1 MSRGVA
7 SALWCGG
14 ISFGHALRDGL
25 QPEGHSRRSTPEL
38 QMAASAT
45 NDGPVPTLPLADP
58 RPFLLFFFSFYNV
71 APERGKRISALTGY
85 LVASYS
91 PSYTPLSPV
100 GISAKYSEGVSV
112 VCPSG
117 NQNGESKV
125 TPEARHTQAHSF
137 MAIFSDFDFLV
148 SATICRTHEWH
159 WIVFFFGGGGVQR
172 EGHVFSY
179 RRRCASQTNLIPL
192 FHPRKRKWSCWLA
205 KISCRAKL
213 KLILQLHSK

>member
-1 MSRGVA
+1 M
-7 SALWCGG
+7 WCGG

-159 WIVFFFGGGGVQR
+159 WIVFFFGGGGSAKGR
-172 EGHVFSY
+172 ARLFLSTALCESNEFDPTFS
-179 RRRCASQTNLIPL
+179 SPKTKVKLLTSENLLSSEIKAYIATS
-192 FHPRKRKWSCWLA
+192 FEIKG
-205 KISCRAKL
+205 
-213 KLILQLHSK
+213 